1 MPPKYFSSLFF
12 LGLLLLGSWNH
23 TTAQE
28 SRYGTLYLLTSII
41 NDPNDIAT
49 KGARKDQKF
58 TRETF
63 EFLADYAEMKFEY
76 VDLGFGKDGINRFI
90 ESETFAPTDQ
100 DVVVFLFTGH
110 GIRFKKSTSRW
121 PLLLCCPEETLT
133 TAGRSELAGCL
144 ISVEEIYNKI
154 KAKGPRLSITV
165 ANSCNNVGK
174 DKEANIRQKLNH
186 RPSTAASTEDLTEQN
201 QDNI

>member
-76 VDLGFGKDGINRFI
+76 V
-90 ESETFAPTDQ
+90 
-100 DVVVFLFTGH
+100 
-110 GIRFKKSTSRW
+110 
-121 PLLLCCPEETLT
+121 
-133 TAGRSELAGCL
+133 
-144 ISVEEIYNKI
+144 
-154 KAKGPRLSITV
+154 
-165 ANSCNNVGK
+165 
-174 DKEANIRQKLNH
+174 
-186 RPSTAASTEDLTEQN
+186 
-201 QDNI
+201 